1 MRRAVRSG
9 GALGGALILAG
20 ALSTSCRDLS
30 GFSTDGGSYGGEV
43 VSANFVLAGIQA
55 GTKLCLTLDTDHLQ
69 DTPGDFST
77 DDGMFSHVPFRPIPQ
92 IWHDTLSTL
101 QFGEGRLKNLLYVV
115 TPSGPSTQAPDS
127 GAPDAGAPEGDAFA
141 VISLMQSGH
150 IEVRLLRG
158 APATTPGGPGT
169 APGPTAPGGNLFAI
183 FDLTRAGAAC
193 SY

>member
-43 VSANFVLAGIQA
+43 VSANFVLAGMQA

-115 TPSGPSTQAPDS
+115 TPSAASDG
-127 GAPDAGAPEGDAFA
+127 GAPAEDVFA
-141 VISLMQSGH
+141 ILSLMQSGH